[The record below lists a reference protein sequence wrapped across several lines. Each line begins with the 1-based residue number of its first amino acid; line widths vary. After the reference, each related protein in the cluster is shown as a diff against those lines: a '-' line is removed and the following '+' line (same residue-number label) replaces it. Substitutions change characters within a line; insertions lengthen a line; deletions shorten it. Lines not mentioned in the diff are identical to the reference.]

1 MIQPGYQFFYLC
13 LNCIVSYHDNR
24 NSDDITDLV
33 REQYSDL
40 YKENSDKNFKKTIGI

>member
-24 NSDDITDLV
+24 NSDDKLATLLALFSGYV
-33 REQYSDL
+33 LE
-40 YKENSDKNFKKTIGI
+40 